1 MRFMTSFLLTSL
13 LLLVA
18 CQDATRSAV
27 SVPQNARAL
36 SNRQLQIV
44 TGQRVYVPA
53 YSEIFFGS
61 ASQTIPL
68 TVTLAVHNA
77 DLDTPIIIQSVRYYD
92 TEGQL
97 VRNFVEE
104 ALELPPIA
112 TTGFVIEE
120 NDTVGGWGANFVVEW
135 VAEQP
140 VYEPVIEAVMVSAR
154 GTHGISLLSVG
165 RILSE
170 ISSDDVGE

>member
-1 MRFMTSFLLTSL
+1 MRRAIIFS
-13 LLLVA
+13 LLVA
-18 CQDATRSAV
+18 VVLAACETQLGTSSDQPQSAR
-27 SVPQNARAL
+27 PIN
-36 SNRQLQIV
+36 NRQLQIV

-68 TVTLAVHNA
+68 TVTLAIHNA

-97 VRNFVEE
+97 VRNFVEDP
-104 ALELPPIA
+104 LELAPIA
-112 TTGFVIEE
+112 TNGFVIEE
-120 NDTVGGWGANFVVEW
+120 NDTSAGWGANFIVEW
-135 VAEQP
+135 VAEEP

-165 RILSE
+165 RVLSE
-170 ISSDDVGE
+170 IRPDSAD